1 MRRALWSPGM
11 TEPEDRNVSAEQAVE
26 RGWAKLR
33 RALAHKRENPEA
45 QKWRDINDR
54 NNFGPGFFRF
64 IQDLGPES

>member
-1 MRRALWSPGM
+1 M
-11 TEPEDRNVSAEQAVE
+11 TDPEDRMSAEQAIE

-33 RALAHKRENPEA
+33 KALQIKENNVEA

-64 IQDLGPES
+64 LDDMGQS

>member
-1 MRRALWSPGM
+1 M
-11 TEPEDRNVSAEQAVE
+11 SAEQAIE

-33 RALAHKRENPEA
+33 KALQIKENNVEA

-64 IQDLGPES
+64 LDDMGQS